1 MWERMRS
8 VDNSI
13 GCIGDSLEGSSLQVM
28 EESDGCDEASVP
40 IDEKVV
46 VEGGGCWAK

>member
-13 GCIGDSLEGSSLQVM
+13 GYIGDSLEGSSLQGM
-28 EESDGCDEASVP
+28 EESDECDKAFVP
-40 IDEKVV
+40 IDGEVV